1 MKKIKTVITRIKS
14 ITVPLLFGMQ
24 KRRSFY
30 VLLEIPCK
38 FIITKKLKVA
48 YKLRYI
54 LLKKINF
61 QIFKEYFQFKKKYTH
76 LTYLCYKIHQPI
88 PMNTSNTFHLCC
100 CRVHRSDN
108 VPHIYEHNL
117 CQRYHF
123 HKLNLIYIKLCYIML
138 YFIIILN
145 VILGYFLLS
154 VN

>member
-1 MKKIKTVITRIKS
+1 
-14 ITVPLLFGMQ
+14 MQ

-61 QIFKEYFQFKKKYTH
+61 QIFKEYFHFKKKIH
-76 LTYLCYKIHQPI
+76 SSYLCYKIHQPI

-123 HKLNLIYIKLCYIML
+123 HKLNLISNIIIFFNYIKC
-138 YFIIILN
+138 FIRLFFTICKLN
-145 VILGYFLLS
+145 RLMRTKQNKTIRKYGS
-154 VN
+154 S

>member
-1 MKKIKTVITRIKS
+1 MNIANVTQVRMTRTPSKGPTITPTLCFISSFRSLSAINNSNDRLLNFRLKKIKTVITRIKS

-76 LTYLCYKIHQPI
+76 LTYVTKF
-88 PMNTSNTFHLCC
+88 TSPS
-100 CRVHRSDN
+100 R
-108 VPHIYEHNL
+108 
-117 CQRYHF
+117 
-123 HKLNLIYIKLCYIML
+123 
-138 YFIIILN
+138 
-145 VILGYFLLS
+145 
-154 VN
+154 